1 MLKSYIKIAL
11 RNLQRNKLFSAI
23 NIFGLALGLAT
34 CLVILLFVQHELSYD
49 RYNEKADQIVRVVI
63 RGVMQGGELKE
74 ANVMPP
80 VAQTLKKD
88 FPEVLDATRLRNMG
102 QPRITYGDK
111 TFRED
116 AIAFVDS
123 NFFQVFTLPLLKGNA
138 KTALTQPNSVVITRA
153 VAKKYFGETDPIG
166 KVLEFKDAH
175 ATLTVTGMIDAV
187 PETSH
192 FHFGLFASL
201 SILPESRSDSWT
213 NSNYFTYL
221 VLQKG
226 YDYRKLEAKL
236 PETMEKYASPQVQKE
251 MGLTLAQM
259 RKNGNYLGLFLQPLT
274 DIHLHSDL
282 TGDLEPAGDIRYV
295 YIFSAVAL
303 FMLLIACINFMN
315 LSTAGA
321 SRRSREVGI
330 RKVLG
335 SQRIELVRQFLAESL
350 LLTIVAMVL
359 ALGIVW
365 LALPFFNHLTKQ
377 QLSLDLTHNPWAL
390 PGLLLFGLLTGLF
403 AGSYPAFFLSGFN
416 PIAVLKNRNSGSRKS
431 AGLRSGLVVFQ
442 FFISICL
449 IVGTTVV
456 YKQLSYIQHKK
467 LGYDRD
473 QVMVIQESYW
483 LGKNVDVFRRQL
495 RQDPRVAS
503 VSASGFLPAGSTNNN
518 NFFVYPDDQNEKLVK
533 SIRYDVDE
541 YYLGTLGMELVKGRN
556 FSAAFGA
563 DSTGAILNETAV
575 RAFGWDK
582 ESGGS
587 KAGAIQ
593 GSATAGSMQGALG
606 RTISRVD
613 GGVKQTW
620 HVIGVIKDF
629 HFRSLHERITPVV
642 MVMGQDNGT
651 TIVKVKTADVAGVLE
666 STKKLWTGLKAEASF
681 SWSFL
686 DDRFNDT
693 YKAEQNVGL
702 ILTIFAG
709 LTVFV
714 ACLGLFGLAT
724 FTAEQRTREIGI
736 RKVLGADVLGIV
748 RLLSTDFLKLVLLAF
763 LLAAPVAWFAM
774 NRWLE
779 DFAYRISISWGVFLL
794 AAFLAL
800 TITIITISFRA
811 IRAATANPVKSLR
824 SE

>member
-1 MLKSYIKIAL
+1 MLKNYIRVAL
-11 RNLQRNKLFSAI
+11 RNLQRNKLFTAI

-63 RGVMQGGELKE
+63 KGVMQGGELKE
-74 ANVMPP
+74 GNVMPP
-80 VAQTLKKD
+80 VAQTMKKD

-102 QPRITYGDK
+102 LPRVSYGDK

-116 AIAFVDS
+116 KIAFVDS

-138 KTALTQPNSVVITRA
+138 KTVLNQPNSVVITRA
-153 VAKKYFGETDPIG
+153 VAKKYFGDADPIG

-175 ATLTVTGMIDAV
+175 ATLTVTGMIDSV
-187 PETSH
+187 PEASH
-192 FHFGLFASL
+192 FHFGFFAAL
-201 SILPESRSDSWT
+201 SVLPESRSDSWMD
-213 NSNYFTYL
+213 SNFYTYL

-236 PETMEKYASPQVQKE
+236 PLMMEKYAGPQMQKSL
-251 MGLTLAQM
+251 GLTMAQF
-259 RKNGNYLGLFLQPLT
+259 RAKGNSIGLYLQPLT
-274 DIHLHSDL
+274 DIHLHSDVTL
-282 TGDLEPAGDIRYV
+282 DLEPTGDIRYV
-295 YIFSAVAL
+295 YIFSAIAL

-315 LSTAGA
+315 LSTASA

-335 SQRIELVRQFLAESL
+335 SQRIELIRQFLAESL

-365 LALPFFNHLTKQ
+365 LTLPFFNHLTQ
-377 QLSLDLTHNPWAL
+377 QHLSLDLTHNPWAL
-390 PGLLLFGLLTGLF
+390 PGLLLFGLLTGLL

-416 PIAVLKNRNSGSRKS
+416 PIAVLKNRNSGSGKS

-473 QVMVIQESYW
+473 QVMVVQESFW
-483 LGKNVDVFRRQL
+483 LGKNVDVFRQQL

-503 VSASGFLPAGSTNNN
+503 VSASGFLPAGSTYNN
-518 NFFVYPDDQNEKLVK
+518 NFFVSPDQSDKLVK
-533 SIRYDVDE
+533 TIRYEVDQ
-541 YYLGTLGMELVKGRN
+541 YYLGTLGMELDRGRN
-556 FSAAFGA
+556 FSPAFGA

-575 RAFGWDK
+575 RALGWDK
-582 ESGGS
+582 EPGGA
-587 KAGAIQ
+587 KAGTTQ
-593 GSATAGSMQGALG
+593 DVLG
-606 RTISRVD
+606 RTISKMD
-613 GGVKQTW
+613 NGVKQTW
-620 HVIGVIKDF
+620 HVIGVVKDF

-642 MVMGQDNGT
+642 MTLGGDNGT
-651 TIVKVKTADVAGVLE
+651 TIVKVKTADVAGVV
-666 STKKLWTGLKAEASF
+666 SRTKKLWDGLKAEAPF

-693 YKAEQNVGL
+693 YKAEQNVGIIL
-702 ILTIFAG
+702 IIFAG
-709 LTVFV
+709 LTIFV

-763 LLAAPVAWFAM
+763 VLAAPVAWFAM
-774 NRWLE
+774 NKWLE
-779 DFAYRISISWGVFLL
+779 DFAYRISISWGVFLM

-811 IRAATANPVKSLR
+811 IRAATANPSATLR
-824 SE
+824 TGD

>member
-1 MLKSYIKIAL
+1 MFRNYIKIAL
-11 RNLQRNKLFSAI
+11 RNLRRNKLFTAI

-63 RGVMQGGELKE
+63 KGVMQGGELKE

-80 VAQTLKKD
+80 VAQTLKRE

-102 QPRITYGDK
+102 RPRVSYGDK

-116 AIAFVDS
+116 NIAFVDS

-138 KTALTQPNSVVITRA
+138 KTALTQPNSVIITRA
-153 VAKKYFGETDPIG
+153 VAKKYFGDADPVG
-166 KVLEFKDAH
+166 KVLEFKDVP
-175 ATLTVTGMIDAV
+175 ATLTVTGMIEAV
-187 PETSH
+187 PEASH
-192 FHFGLFASL
+192 FHFGMFASL
-201 SILPESRSDSWT
+201 SVLPESRSDSWME
-213 NSNYFTYL
+213 SNFFTYL

-236 PETMEKYASPQVQKE
+236 PQVMEKYAGPQLQKAL
-251 MGLTLAQM
+251 GLTMAQFQA
-259 RKNGNYLGLFLQPLT
+259 KGNSIGLYLQPLT
-274 DIHLHSDL
+274 DIHLHSDMTL
-282 TGDLEPAGDIRYV
+282 DLEPAGDIRYV

-335 SQRIELVRQFLAESL
+335 SQRIELIRQFLAESL
-350 LLTIVAMVL
+350 LLTTVAMAL

-365 LALPFFNHLTKQ
+365 LALPFFNGLTGQ
-377 QLSLDLTHNPWAL
+377 QLHLDLTRNPWAL
-390 PGLLLFGLLTGLF
+390 PGLLLFGLLTGLL

-416 PIAVLKNRNSGSRKS
+416 PIAVLKNRNNGTRKS

-483 LGKNVDVFRRQL
+483 LGKNVDVFRQQL
-495 RQDPRVAS
+495 RQDPRIAS
-503 VSASGFLPAGSTNNN
+503 VSASGFLPAGYSYNN
-518 NFFVYPDDQNEKLVK
+518 NFFAYPDDQSGKLVK
-533 SIRYDVDE
+533 SINYQVDQ
-541 YYLGTLGMELVKGRN
+541 YYLGTLGMELALGRN
-556 FSAAFGA
+556 FSSDFGG

-575 RAFGWDK
+575 RAFGWNKDP
-582 ESGGS
+582 
-587 KAGAIQ
+587 
-593 GSATAGSMQGALG
+593 LG
-606 RTISRVD
+606 HTISKMD
-613 GGVKQTW
+613 NGVEKTW
-620 HVIGVIKDF
+620 RVIGVVKDF
-629 HFRSLHERITPVV
+629 NFRSLHERITPVV
-642 MVMGQDNGT
+642 MTLGDDNGT
-651 TIVKVKTADVAGVLE
+651 TIVKVKTADVAGVVANA
-666 STKKLWTGLKAEASF
+666 KKLWTGLKAQAPF

-709 LTVFV
+709 LTIFV

-736 RKVLGADVLGIV
+736 RKVLGADVFGIV

-763 LLAAPVAWFAM
+763 VLAAPVAWFAM
-774 NRWLE
+774 TKWLE
-779 DFAYRISISWGVFLL
+779 DFAYRISIGWGVFLL

-811 IRAATANPVKSLR
+811 IRAATVNPVKSLR

>member
-1 MLKSYIKIAL
+1 MLRNYIKIAL
-11 RNLQRNKLFSAI
+11 RNLRRNKLFSAI

-63 RGVMQGGELKE
+63 RGVMQGGELRE

-80 VAQTLKKD
+80 VAATLKKD
-88 FPEVLDATRLRNMG
+88 FPEVLDATRLKRTG
-102 QPRITYGDK
+102 RPRVTYGDK

-116 AIAFVDS
+116 EMAFVDS

-187 PETSH
+187 PETAH

-201 SILPESRSDSWT
+201 SILPESRSDSWMT
-213 NSNYFTYL
+213 SDYYTYL
-221 VLQKG
+221 VLPKG
-226 YDYRKLEAKL
+226 YDYRKLEAKM
-236 PETMEKYASPQVQKE
+236 PQTMEKYAGPQMQKA
-251 MGLTLAQM
+251 MGLTMAEF
-259 RKNGNYLGLFLQPLT
+259 RAKGNSIGLYLQPLA

-282 TGDLEPAGDIRYV
+282 TLELEPAGDIRYV
-295 YIFSAVAL
+295 YIFSVVAL

-321 SRRSREVGI
+321 ARRSREVGI

-335 SQRIELVRQFLAESL
+335 SQRIELVGQFLAESL
-350 LLTIVAMVL
+350 LLTTVAMAL
-359 ALGIVW
+359 ALAIVW
-365 LALPFFNHLTKQ
+365 LTLPFFNRLTGQ
-377 QLSLDLTHNPWAL
+377 QLHLDLNHNPWAL
-390 PGLLLFGLLTGLF
+390 PGLLLFGLLTGLL
-403 AGSYPAFFLSGFN
+403 AGSYPAFFLSAFN

-431 AGLRSGLVVFQ
+431 SGLRSGLVVFQ

-456 YKQLSYIQHKK
+456 YKQLSFIQHKK

-473 QVMVIQESYW
+473 QVIVVQESFW
-483 LGKNVDVFRRQL
+483 LGKNVDVFRQQL

-503 VSASGFLPAGSTNNN
+503 VSASGYLPAGDTYNN
-518 NFFVYPDDQNEKLVK
+518 NFFFYPDDQSQKLVK
-533 SIRYDVDE
+533 SIRYDVDQ
-541 YYLGTLGMELVKGRN
+541 YYLGTLGMELAQGRN
-556 FSAAFGA
+556 FSTAFGA
-563 DSTGAILNETAV
+563 DSAGVILNETAV
-575 RAFGWDK
+575 RALGWD
-582 ESGGS
+582 
-587 KAGAIQ
+587 AP
-593 GSATAGSMQGALG
+593 LG
-606 RTISRVD
+606 RTISKLD
-613 GGVKQTW
+613 NGVKQTW
-620 HVIGVIKDF
+620 HVIGVVKDF

-642 MVMGQDNGT
+642 MTLGGDNGT
-651 TIVKVKTADVAGVLE
+651 TIVKVKTADVAGVLA
-666 STKKLWTGLKAEASF
+666 STKKLWTGLKAEAPF

-702 ILTIFAG
+702 ILTVFAG
-709 LTVFV
+709 LTIFV

-736 RKVLGADVLGIV
+736 RKVLGADVPGIV
-748 RLLSTDFLKLVLLAF
+748 RLLSTDFLKLILLAF

-774 NRWLE
+774 NKWLE

-800 TITIITISFRA
+800 TITVITISFRA
-811 IRAATANPVKSLR
+811 IRAATVNPVKSLR

>member
-1 MLKSYIKIAL
+1 MLRNYIKIAL
-11 RNLQRNKLFSAI
+11 RNLRRNKLFSAI

-74 ANVMPP
+74 GNIMPP
-80 VAQTLKKD
+80 VAKTMKRD

-102 QPRITYGDK
+102 MPRVSYGDK

-116 AIAFVDS
+116 KIAFVDS

-138 KTALTQPNSVVITRA
+138 KSALSQPNSVVITRA
-153 VAKKYFGETDPIG
+153 VAKKYFGDADPIG
-166 KVLEFKDAH
+166 KILEFKDAH

-187 PETSH
+187 PEASH
-192 FHFGLFASL
+192 FHFGFFAAL
-201 SILPESRSDSWT
+201 SVLPESRSESWMDS
-213 NSNYFTYL
+213 NFYTYL
-221 VLQKG
+221 VLPKG

-236 PETMEKYASPQVQKE
+236 PQMMEKYAGPQMQKA
-251 MGLTLAQM
+251 MGLTMEQFRA
-259 RKNGNYLGLFLQPLT
+259 KGNSIGLYLQPLA
-274 DIHLHSDL
+274 DIHLHSDVTL
-282 TGDLEPAGDIRYV
+282 DLEPAGDIRYV
-295 YIFSAVAL
+295 YIFSAIAV

-321 SRRSREVGI
+321 SKRSREVGI

-335 SQRIELVRQFLAESL
+335 SQRIELIRQFLAESL
-350 LLTIVAMVL
+350 LLTIIAMAL

-365 LALPFFNHLTKQ
+365 LTLPFFNHLTQQ
-377 QLSLDLTHNPWAL
+377 QLTLDLTRNAWAL
-390 PGLLLFGLLTGLF
+390 PGLLLFGLLTGLL

-416 PIAVLKNRNSGSRKS
+416 PIAVLKNRNSGSGKS

-456 YKQLSYIQHKK
+456 YKQLSYIRHKK

-473 QVMVIQESYW
+473 QVMVVQESFW
-483 LGKNVDVFRRQL
+483 LGKNVDVFRQQL

-503 VSASGFLPAGSTNNN
+503 VSASGYLPAGSTYNN
-518 NFFVYPDDQNEKLVK
+518 NFFVSPDQNDKLVK
-533 SIRYDVDE
+533 TLRYEVDQ
-541 YYLGTLGMELVKGRN
+541 YYLGTLGMELAQGRN
-556 FSAAFGA
+556 FSPAFGA
-563 DSTGAILNETAV
+563 DSSGAILNQTAV

-582 ESGGS
+582 QSDGV
-587 KAGAIQ
+587 K
-593 GSATAGSMQGALG
+593 TGSMKDVIG
-606 RTISRVD
+606 RTISKMD
-613 GGVKQTW
+613 NGVKQTW
-620 HVIGVIKDF
+620 HVIGVVKDF
-629 HFRSLHERITPVV
+629 NFRSLHERITPVV
-642 MVMGQDNGT
+642 MTLGGDNGT
-651 TIVKVKTADVAGVLE
+651 TIVKVRTADVAGVLA
-666 STKKLWTGLKAEASF
+666 STKKLWTGLKAEAPF

-709 LTVFV
+709 LTIFV

-774 NRWLE
+774 NKWLE

-811 IRAATANPVKSLR
+811 IRAATANPAATLR
-824 SE
+824 TGD